1 MKKLNI
7 MLEDE
12 LLPPR
17 SDPVPRRGN
26 SASLNNEAP
35 RRKTMKSKSIRHVIV
50 LAAASL
56 LTGLCLPT
64 PSLALPVYPGYDLFD
79 TVPDGTIF
87 DGVHFYG
94 VPLGTFNFG
103 SGFVNVGNTDT
114 IIQRLAPAI
123 TVPGT
128 FNLQFNALQLQS
140 VVPMFGSDY
149 GYITLDSGHASSGQI
164 NINAGTFSSTLN
176 VYYDLRDGGL
186 NGSIMGSGM
195 VTLTSTGP
203 WSQDAPPGALTI
215 PGVNYLLNG
224 VDASADFWPSGPGGP
239 GTPFTES
246 STAGDQHEV
255 GATSVPDTTS
265 TLALLLIPLGLFA
278 LAEARGKVAR
288 RACKGA

>member
-1 MKKLNI
+1 M
-7 MLEDE
+7 
-12 LLPPR
+12 
-17 SDPVPRRGN
+17 VN

-35 RRKTMKSKSIRHVIV
+35 RRKTMKSKSIRHVMV

-56 LTGLCLPT
+56 LTGFCLPT
-64 PSLALPVYPGYDLFD
+64 PSRALPVYEGYDLFD
-79 TVPDGTIF
+79 TVPDGTWF
-87 DGVHFYG
+87 DGVHWHG
-94 VPLGTFNFG
+94 VPLLRWNFG
-103 SGFVNVGNTDT
+103 SGLVNVGNTDT

-128 FNLQFNALQLQS
+128 FNLQVNALQLQS
-140 VVPMFGSDY
+140 VLPMFGSDY
-149 GYITLDSGHASSGQI
+149 GYITLDSGHASGGQI

-195 VTLTSTGP
+195 VTLTSIGL
-203 WSQDAPPGALTI
+203 WSHDAPPDALTI

-224 VDASADFWPSGPGGP
+224 VDTSADFWPSGPGGP

-255 GATSVPDTTS
+255 GATSVPDATS
-265 TLALLLIPLGLFA
+265 TLALLLMPLGLFA

-288 RACKGA
+288 CACKGA

>member
-1 MKKLNI
+1 M
-7 MLEDE
+7 
-12 LLPPR
+12 
-17 SDPVPRRGN
+17 VN

-35 RRKTMKSKSIRHVIV
+35 RRKTMKSKSIRHVMV

-64 PSLALPVYPGYDLFD
+64 PSRALPVYEGYDLFD
-79 TVPDGTIF
+79 TVPDGTWF
-87 DGVHFYG
+87 DGVHWHG
-94 VPLGTFNFG
+94 VPLLRWNFG
-103 SGFVNVGNTDT
+103 SGLVNVGNTDT

-128 FNLQFNALQLQS
+128 FNLQVNALQLQS
-140 VVPMFGSDY
+140 VLPMFGSDY
-149 GYITLDSGHASSGQI
+149 GYITLDSGHASGGQI

-195 VTLTSTGP
+195 VTLTSTGL
-203 WSQDAPPGALTI
+203 WSNYASPGALTI

-224 VDASADFWPSGPGGP
+224 VDTSADFWPSGPGGP

-246 STAGDQHEV
+246 STGGDQHKV
-255 GATSVPDTTS
+255 GATTVPDTTS

>member
-1 MKKLNI
+1 
-7 MLEDE
+7 
-12 LLPPR
+12 
-17 SDPVPRRGN
+17 
-26 SASLNNEAP
+26 
-35 RRKTMKSKSIRHVIV
+35 MKSKSIRHVIV

-87 DGVHFYG
+87 DGFNFPG

-103 SGFVNVGNTDT
+103 GALGIQNVGATDT

-140 VVPMFGSDY
+140 AVPMFGSDY
-149 GYITLDSGHASSGQI
+149 GYITLDSGHASGGQI
-164 NINAGTFSSTLN
+164 NINAGTFSSTLD

-186 NGSIMGSGM
+186 NGSIMGNGM
-195 VTLTSTGP
+195 LTLTSTGL

-224 VDASADFWPSGPGGP
+224 VDTSADFWPSGLGGP

-278 LAEARGKVAR
+278 LAEARGKVAH
-288 RACKGA
+288 RACKGS